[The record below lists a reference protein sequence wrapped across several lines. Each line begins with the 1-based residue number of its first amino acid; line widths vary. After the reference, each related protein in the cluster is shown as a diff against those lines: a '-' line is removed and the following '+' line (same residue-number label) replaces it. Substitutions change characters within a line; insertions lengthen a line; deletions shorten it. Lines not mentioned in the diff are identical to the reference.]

1 MSLTLNEDAELIAS
15 KKQKA
20 SKKLYIGAWVIE
32 IFAVLIGL
40 GIALMTVYASMHS
53 LNASKNGVLDIGDYT
68 NIAIAS
74 IPFVMVAIVEFT
86 KIPFS
91 EAIFYAQSKIW
102 KITFSICLL
111 FISFITFESA
121 MNGFERNFNALMFE
135 IEKPS
140 KLLVNVREKT
150 DYLNDE
156 YLKASQLTQQKI
168 DDEYHEQYKILSGQ
182 KNDQLLILREQMDDL
197 LARSETKFI
206 NSLKDKVN
214 SNNKELEK
222 LRNRRDKEIDA
233 LSKSYEL
240 SLASES
246 DAISSS
252 KRNLQNQFQSE
263 KEKLSLME
271 SKAQKAY
278 EAANFFTATGVKEE
292 WDEKIQIQIVLIE
305 SIRKQLNNISFT
317 GVTNKSLEDFNNSVS
332 KIERRFEPQ
341 VRKLKKENDKL
352 SLQISKSLSVKEK
365 EISSFVK
372 DKRNEIAAVEK
383 DFKAQISELKQRRD
397 ANYVT
402 LKSLAERQK
411 ELTSEISKLNESQVL
426 IRDEINQKVGNSQI
440 YRMAQWW
447 WDKDSAADVSRKDVA
462 LIATIWFGSLAML
475 IAVTGVALAFASLVI
490 GAPDRL
496 TSEKNGSSVFEK
508 WSRWMRLYLANRVRT
523 RKVKYVEVDK
533 IVFKEVAKE
542 VPVEKIVFK
551 EVPVEVIKKE
561 IVHIPY
567 YTNDSSLLNLNTD
580 SSFSDG
586 TRENKG

>member
-140 KLLVNVREKT
+140 KLLVNVREKI

-206 NSLKDKVN
+206 NQLKDKVN

-292 WDEKIQIQIVLIE
+292 WDEKIQIQIALIE
-305 SIRKQLNNISFT
+305 SIRKELNNISFT

-397 ANYVT
+397 ADYVT

>member
-140 KLLVNVREKT
+140 KLLVNVREKI

-292 WDEKIQIQIVLIE
+292 WDEKIQIQIALIE
-305 SIRKQLNNISFT
+305 SIRKELNNISFT

-397 ANYVT
+397 ADYVT

>member
-397 ANYVT
+397 AEYVT

>member
-397 ANYVT
+397 ADYVT